1 QVRRRLGGRLV
12 EGAADLQEL
21 VVVHGRLRVGPTPLS
36 PTGGRHASLPR
47 ATAAPRMYPFR
58 KAANGTRAIDRGGAN
73 GQSSSRHRPAQGGSE
88 EAPHALAHPT
98 PEVEDVERR
107 ECSAER
113 RFCGPGAPLSALY
126 IVRPPST
133 TITCPVISAVPVA
146 RKTTASAM
154 SSGVAARPIGVSA
167 SDFSTMSS

>member
-98 PEVEDVERR
+98 PEVKNGRDRQDETGSEELFFLILFHPVDPVQFLLRHL
-107 ECSAER
+107 
-113 RFCGPGAPLSALY
+113 PP
-126 IVRPPST
+126 RPPTPHS
-133 TITCPVISAVPVA
+133 
-146 RKTTASAM
+146 
-154 SSGVAARPIGVSA
+154 
-167 SDFSTMSS
+167 